1 MKHVN
6 EWIFV
11 VSMVLCCSIARA
23 QGTYVLTNETTSA
36 EVIFTNSLGTATS
49 DGTMIVF
56 EGRLDSDIQVTAMPG
71 TTNNYD
77 LAALRLLTQI
87 KLFDELPVS
96 NEVGAAQGA
105 IAVLRNDTP
114 QDATT
119 GKFYAWGDNPGDSP
133 DEGMTWVPLLTKDG
147 GAPFSVADGSTNYI
161 TFVFNYTSNRYQV
174 FVGEEPTAQVASAAV
189 SSPAMDGKGGINGV
203 SLLGVGGL
211 SGVASASGDVV
222 PLSSSVGFS
231 VYATANGILFILDPV
246 NEQGSGWFTVYA
258 KINGEWV
265 EVGKIQSD
273 GSGHY
278 EFLAYPGLLQVG
290 QSYAFR
296 VIDEIGDPHNLDSVA
311 IKTIKMESVVMEPD
325 VMVVTFNTE
334 AGRSYQV
341 ISAESLTAS
350 DWTETVIHY
359 PTDGGWGYGSGAFTA
374 TGTTITVKIPRN
386 TQKAFFKIRKVD

>member
-1 MKHVN
+1 MG
-6 EWIFV
+6 WV
-11 VSMVLCCSIARA
+11 VLSASLC
-23 QGTYVLTNETTSA
+23 
-36 EVIFTNSLGTATS
+36 
-49 DGTMIVF
+49 
-56 EGRLDSDIQVTAMPG
+56 
-71 TTNNYD
+71 
-77 LAALRLLTQI
+77 
-87 KLFDELPVS
+87 
-96 NEVGAAQGA
+96 
-105 IAVLRNDTP
+105 
-114 QDATT
+114 
-119 GKFYAWGDNPGDSP
+119 PGDSP
-133 DEGMTWVPLLTKDG
+133 LPL
-147 GAPFSVADGSTNYI
+147 
-161 TFVFNYTSNRYQV
+161 R
-174 FVGEEPTAQVASAAV
+174 SAC
-189 SSPAMDGKGGINGV
+189 
-203 SLLGVGGL
+203 
-211 SGVASASGDVV
+211 
-222 PLSSSVGFS
+222 

-246 NEQGSGWFTVYA
+246 NEQGAGWFTVYA

-374 TGTTITVKIPRN
+374 AGTTTTVKIPRN